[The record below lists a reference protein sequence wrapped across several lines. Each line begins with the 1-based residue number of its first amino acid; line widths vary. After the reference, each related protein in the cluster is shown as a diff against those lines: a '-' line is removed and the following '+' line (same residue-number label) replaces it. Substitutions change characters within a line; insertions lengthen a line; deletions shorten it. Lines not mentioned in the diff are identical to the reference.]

1 MYTNKVKYVREQYT
15 LQTIFFALM
24 FVCVFIVS
32 IIYSVKYEI
41 GINGF
46 VRLYTSLNLTT
57 IWAGVCLLLSITYYV
72 CYKYFI
78 HKRKKFLS
86 RGNVYTGEIIGT
98 FAVTN
103 WFGQG
108 RARYIKLVIRYDGK
122 EFVTP
127 AMYPDMAHV
136 IVGNSCKV
144 YVLNNECYASDF
156 VVECYDKNK
165 SDYKKVY
172 HVDANKYLF
181 RNINIENFDYKA
193 FLKRRIAI
201 EIEGSDKY
209 ILPAPYKVVL
219 KDGVSK
225 IIVID
230 IEVEQQDKTLTVF
243 STFEGEL
250 NEYIQTNTKKI
261 NSVQLT
267 QFSEQLRVKLH
278 ELLHTYY
285 YFVKIKSVDIGIL

>member
-1 MYTNKVKYVREQYT
+1 M
-15 LQTIFFALM
+15 LA
-24 FVCVFIVS
+24 CVFIVS

-41 GINGF
+41 GISGF

-78 HKRKKFLS
+78 HKRNKFIS
-86 RGNVYTGEIIGT
+86 QGSVYTGEIIDT
-98 FAVTN
+98 LAVIN

-127 AMYPDMAHV
+127 AIYPDMAH
-136 IVGNSCKV
+136 IISGNSCNV
-144 YVLNNECYASDF
+144 YVLNSECYASDF
-156 VVECYDKNK
+156 IIKCCDRHN
-165 SDYKKVY
+165 SDYKKVCY
-172 HVDANKYLF
+172 IDANKFLF
-181 RNINIENFDYKA
+181 RNINLENFDYKE
-193 FLKRRIAI
+193 FLKGRIEV

-219 KDGVSK
+219 KDGVRK

-261 NSVQLT
+261 SLEQLT
-267 QFSEQLRVKLH
+267 QFSEHLRVKLN

-285 YFVKIKSVDIGIL
+285 YFVIIKSIDIGIL